1 MIRSSN
7 WGAGS
12 LKAIGRS
19 SSTTRSALSSVCW
32 AARPARPAS
41 VDPAPSRA
49 PPRKKRRALFSRCVL
64 PAETILS
71 EETQGRM
78 ATAMNTDFTEQV
90 RSLAYGMWR
99 SAGQECERAFD
110 YWLMAE
116 QMVLEVMTTMTR
128 VGASTAK
135 STAASML
142 RTRSLMASLYLEKVR
157 DLAYQMWEAGGQQYG
172 RAMDYWIAAERHVT
186 ATMMTQAQASPS
198 AGPEAAAKAV
208 EAFSATEHL
217 ERIRL
222 TAYYMWEQ
230 AGRQYGDSL
239 EYWLA
244 AEREILA
251 ALGAERPPEAGSA
264 APEGGARGEAPESR
278 GGAAAGASAT
288 ASTRPAEGRVRASR
302 PRGTAA
308 AARPATTAPR
318 RAATNTATNTASEA
332 GAADGGEAGGGETG
346 PVIRVRRLG
355 GRSGPSASQ

>member
-1 MIRSSN
+1 
-7 WGAGS
+7 
-12 LKAIGRS
+12 
-19 SSTTRSALSSVCW
+19 
-32 AARPARPAS
+32 
-41 VDPAPSRA
+41 
-49 PPRKKRRALFSRCVL
+49 
-64 PAETILS
+64 
-71 EETQGRM
+71 
-78 ATAMNTDFTEQV
+78 MNTDFTEQV

-186 ATMMTQAQASPS
+186 AAMMTQAQASPS
-198 AGPEAAAKAV
+198 AGPEAAANAV

-217 ERIRL
+217 ERIRI

-251 ALGAERPPEAGSA
+251 ALGAARPPEAGSA
-264 APEGGARGEAPESR
+264 APEGGARGEAPESA
-278 GGAAAGASAT
+278 GGAAGVSAT

-308 AARPATTAPR
+308 AARPATAAPR
-318 RAATNTATNTASEA
+318 RAATGTASEA
-332 GAADGGEAGGGETG
+332 GAADGGETG

-355 GRSGPSASQ
+355 GRSGPSASH